1 MKPILRWP
9 LTLVVVAAL
18 VIDVFVHFNDASQF
32 VGLPSPSFI
41 TQYGLFIFEG
51 CLAIAAGVLLLVR
64 PNRLTAGAAGVLM
77 IGGAFA
83 VWFYN
88 EYDPGQLLGILP
100 DMTDENWHS
109 APYKLL
115 SFWAEVVGGVSA
127 FGLAAVLPSKSSL
140 SQLLHRTGRTTKVA

>member
-1 MKPILRWP
+1 MKQILRWT
-9 LTLVVVAAL
+9 LTLVVIAAL
-18 VIDVFVHFNDASQF
+18 VIDVWVHFKDASQF

-64 PNRLTAGAAGVLM
+64 PNRLTAGLAALVM

-115 SFWAEVVGGVSA
+115 SFWAETVGGVTA
-127 FGLAAVLPSKSSL
+127 LGLVAVLPSKASV
-140 SQLLHRTGRTTKVA
+140 SQVLRRTGRTARVS

>member
-1 MKPILRWP
+1 MKPIARWS
-9 LTLVVVAAL
+9 LTLVVIAAL
-18 VIDVFVHFNDASQF
+18 VVDVFVHFNDASQF

-51 CLAIAAGVLLLVR
+51 CLAIVAGVALLVR
-64 PNRLTAGAAGVLM
+64 ADRLTAGFAALVM

-100 DMTDENWHS
+100 DMVDKDWHS
-109 APYKLL
+109 APYKIL
-115 SFWAEVVGGVSA
+115 SFVAELVGGVA
-127 FGLAAVLPSKSSL
+127 ALGLVFVLPKRRTAG
-140 SQLLHRTGRTTKVA
+140 QLLHRKSTAPA

>member
-1 MKPILRWP
+1 MKPIARWS
-9 LTLVVVAAL
+9 LTLVVIAAL
-18 VIDVFVHFNDASQF
+18 VVDVTVHFNDASQF
-32 VGLPSPSFI
+32 IGLPSPSFI

-64 PNRLTAGAAGVLM
+64 PNRLTAAIAALLM

-100 DMTDENWHS
+100 DMVDKGWHS
-109 APYKLL
+109 APYKLF
-115 SFWAEVVGGVSA
+115 SFIAELIGGVASI
-127 FGLAAVLPSKSSL
+127 GLALVLPKKSSL
-140 SQLLHRTGRTTKVA
+140 SELLSRKRSTITTS

>member
-1 MKPILRWP
+1 MKPIARWS

-18 VIDVFVHFNDASQF
+18 VIDVVVHFNDASQF

-51 CLAIAAGVLLLVR
+51 CLAIVAGLLLIVR
-64 PNRLTAGAAGVLM
+64 PNRLTAGFAALVM

-100 DMTDENWHS
+100 DMVDKDWHS

-115 SFWAEVVGGVSA
+115 SFFAELIGGIVAIGLVFLLPAKKSA
-127 FGLAAVLPSKSSL
+127 RE
-140 SQLLHRTGRTTKVA
+140 LLHRKSSAVSA

>member
-1 MKPILRWP
+1 MKSILRWT
-9 LTLVVVAAL
+9 LTLVVLVAL
-18 VIDVFVHFNDASQF
+18 VIDVWVHFNDASRF

-51 CLAIAAGVLLLVR
+51 CLAIVTGVLLLVR
-64 PNRLTAGAAGVLM
+64 PNRLTAGLAASVM

-109 APYKLL
+109 APGKLL
-115 SFWAEVVGGVSA
+115 SFFAELIGGLTA
-127 FGLAAVLPSKSSL
+127 IGLVTVLPKKSSARA
-140 SQLLHRTGRTTKVA
+140 LLRRPGRSKATV